1 MNDDYA
7 LETGL
12 SSTSTDE
19 SHALFGRT
27 MGLVALTAGCFA
39 LGAYLGRDF
48 SYQLGW
54 LLFIAAFAA
63 LIGINYASRRNE
75 QVGIGLLFGVGALL
89 GLALAPTIGYYAGTD
104 PHALAQ
110 AGGATALFV
119 AGFGAAGYATRRDL
133 SVMARLLFWALFAL
147 IGYGVVLTFASLP
160 SGWLVYSILGLVIFA
175 GYVMFDFQRLRDS
188 KGISSAPQLAA
199 SIFLDILNVFLF
211 FVNIFSGSRD

>member
-12 SSTSTDE
+12 ASTSTDE
-19 SHALFGRT
+19 SHALFGQT

-39 LGAYLGRDF
+39 LGAYLGRDI

-54 LLFIAAFAA
+54 LFFIAAFAA
-63 LIGINYASRRNE
+63 LIGMNYASRRNE
-75 QVGIGLLFGVGALL
+75 QVGIGLLFGVGGLL

-110 AGGATALFV
+110 AGGATALFI

-133 SVMARLLFWALFAL
+133 SVLARLLFWVLFAL

-175 GYVMFDFQRLRDS
+175 GYVMFDFQRLRES

>member
-1 MNDDYA
+1 MNDNYA

-12 SSTSTDE
+12 ASTSTDD
-19 SHALFGRT
+19 SRALFGQT
-27 MGLVALTAGCFA
+27 MGLVALTAGCFS
-39 LGAYLGRDF
+39 LGAYLGRDIP
-48 SYQLGW
+48 YQFGW

-63 LIGINYASRRNE
+63 LIAINYASRRNQ
-75 QVGIGLLFGVGALL
+75 QVGIGLLFGVGGLL
-89 GLALAPTIGYYAGTD
+89 GLALAPTIGYYAGSD
-104 PHALAQ
+104 PQALAQ
-110 AGGATALFV
+110 AGGATALFI

-133 SVMARLLFWALFAL
+133 SVLARLLFWALFAL

-188 KGISSAPQLAA
+188 KGSSTAPQLAA

-211 FVNIFSGSRD
+211 FVNISSGSRD